1 MPIMRL
7 RAEKRM
13 RKLLAEQIKA
23 RKVLGSRLA
32 KGVKTSEDLEQL
44 QLAPQIFMFKNL
56 FSGQVLY
63 SQVPGFHQD
72 QIDAQFLRPNWENR
86 KPSRRTDLWRIMC
99 VVNFASYEFAEAA
112 YHGLLQ
118 LREARDVHLQKEAK
132 AMRKKD
138 DEGNTWY
145 SGQYRPTHAQE
156 AIADLAHVIDEF
168 ELDSTTAYWESL
180 WRKGSDE
187 HWRTDLV
194 MHESLPVFNPKYQSV
209 MLEEMKDMARAEFA
223 RMREI
228 EGEKEGE
235 RAKEVEV
242 EGEAVA

>member
-7 RAEKRM
+7 RAEKKM
-13 RKLLAEQIKA
+13 RKHLLEQLKA
-23 RKVLGSRLA
+23 RKVLGARLA
-32 KGVKTSEDLEQL
+32 QGYKSEEDLARL
-44 QLAPQIFMFKNL
+44 NLAPQVFMFKNL

-86 KPSRRTDLWRIMC
+86 KPSRRSDLWRIMC
-99 VVNFASYEFAEAA
+99 VVNFGSYEYAVAA
-112 YHGLLQ
+112 YNGLVH
-118 LREARDVHLQKEAK
+118 LREARDIHLKKEAK

-168 ELDSTTAYWESL
+168 ELENTKAFWESM
-180 WRKGSDE
+180 WRKGEDE
-187 HWRTDLV
+187 HWRADLV
-194 MHESLPVFNPKYQSV
+194 EHDSLPAFSPKFQSV
-209 MLEEMKDMARAEFA
+209 MLDEMREMALAEFA
-223 RMREI
+223 
-228 EGEKEGE
+228 KL
-235 RAKEVEV
+235 RAQEELAEQEAAEV
-242 EGEAVA
+242 VA

>member
-7 RAEKRM
+7 RAEKKM
-13 RKLLAEQIKA
+13 RKHLIEQLKA

-32 KGVKTSEDLEQL
+32 KGYKTEEDLARL
-44 QLAPQIFMFKNL
+44 NMAPQVFMFKNL

-86 KPSRRTDLWRIMC
+86 KPSRRSDLWRIMC
-99 VVNFASYEFAEAA
+99 VVNFDNYEYAVAA
-112 YHGLLQ
+112 YNGLVH
-118 LREARDVHLQKEAK
+118 LREARDIHLKKEAK

-156 AIADLAHVIDEF
+156 AIADLANVIDEF
-168 ELDSTTAYWESL
+168 ELENTTAFWESM
-180 WRKGSDE
+180 WRKGEDE
-187 HWRTDLV
+187 HWRGDLV
-194 MHESLPVFNPKYQSV
+194 EHDVLPAFSPKFQSV
-209 MLEEMKDMARAEFA
+209 MLDEMREMCLAEFA
-223 RMREI
+223 
-228 EGEKEGE
+228 KE
-235 RAKEVEV
+235 RAAE
-242 EGEAVA
+242 EATEDAAEAAA